1 MNTSTKIEILD
12 TTIRDGE
19 QMHNVSYMTTEK
31 VILVEML
38 FNEVHVD
45 RVEITSAR
53 SSYGEAVTAV
63 TIFDWAQ
70 RKGLLDKVEI
80 LGFIDHKKSANWI
93 AELGG
98 KVINLMAKGSLNH
111 VTNQLRKSP
120 QEHLRDIIQTIEY
133 SLSRDLSVNLYLE
146 DWSNGM
152 RHSRDFVYY
161 LLNNLIEYPVNRYM
175 LCDTLGILY
184 PTEMKLYV
192 EDLKKKY
199 NCNFDIHCHNDYGLA
214 TANSLFGIM
223 GGATGL
229 HLTINGMGERAGN
242 ASLDEVVIG
251 LNDFLEGFCCGVN
264 EKAIY
269 DISKKVELFS
279 GHKMAVNK
287 PICGDNAFTH
297 TSGVHADGEAKGKLY
312 TERITPER
320 FGRSANY
327 TLSKLSGKA
336 SLEYNLH
343 KLGIE
348 LTEDEKRQ
356 VLARIIQMSHDKEII
371 SVDAL
376 PKLVDLVLKG
386 FKNDCGVA

>member
-1 MNTSTKIEILD
+1 MQKDKRVEILD
-12 TTIRDGE
+12 TTVRDGE

-38 FNEVHVD
+38 LKEVRVD

-63 TIFDWAQ
+63 KIFEWAEG
-70 RKGLLDKVEI
+70 RGLLDKVEI
-80 LGFIDHKKSANWI
+80 LGFIDHRKSANWI
-93 AELGG
+93 SELGG

-111 VTNQLRKSP
+111 VKNQLRKPP
-120 QEHLRDIIQTIEY
+120 QEHLKDIIKTVEY
-133 SLSRDLSVNLYLE
+133 SCSKGLTANLYLE

-152 RHSRDFVYY
+152 RNSRDYVYY
-161 LLNNLIEYPVNRYM
+161 LLDDLTKYPIQRFM
-175 LCDTLGILY
+175 LCDTLGILF
-184 PTEMKLYV
+184 PTEVKSFV
-192 EDLKKKY
+192 EDLAERY
-199 NCNFDIHCHNDYGLA
+199 GCRFDIHCHNDYGLA
-214 TANSLFGIM
+214 TANSLFAVM

-229 HLTINGMGERAGN
+229 HLTVNGMGERAGN
-242 ASLDEVVIG
+242 ASLDEVIIG
-251 LNDFLEGFCCGVN
+251 LNDFLEGYRCNVN
-264 EKAIY
+264 EKKIY

-279 GHKMAVNK
+279 GHKVAVNK

-297 TSGVHADGEAKGKLY
+297 TSGIHVDGEVKGNLY

-320 FGRSANY
+320 FGRVANY

-348 LTEDEKRQ
+348 LNEDQKAR

-371 SVDAL
+371 SVDDL

-386 FKNDCGVA
+386 FINDCGVA